1 MQYEIRD
8 PIYGYV
14 TFDDDDKKLIDTP
27 EVQRLHR
34 ILQLAAAYVAYPGAT
49 HTRFEH
55 SIGTMH
61 VATMIAESLKSDGLA
76 VDNVK
81 KIRFS
86 GLLHDLGHGPFS
98 HSFEYALKRKKN
110 LNHEEITA
118 ELIKRTEI
126 ADTLSALGF
135 KPEEIA
141 DVVQGHD
148 QLLSAFVAGQVDA
161 DKIDFLLR
169 DSLHAGVDYGRFDW
183 QRLIRSFHVQGKNVY
198 VSTNSLYALES
209 FLIAR
214 FQMFRAVYYHKTV
227 RAADLMLERAIF
239 ELWDLLD
246 VDSFDPKKSPERYL
260 ELDDYTA
267 YSKLKSAAENKPNST
282 GSRLFFGLAR
292 RDLLK
297 MAYEKRIMG
306 GKEAIISRPQD
317 MEAEICQ
324 ESGLEDGNV
333 FVDTPYLTVIPLSA
347 SNRIEIDVWDE
358 GSGHPEPLSN
368 LSNISKSLM
377 GYYEP
382 LRVYTFKEHRET
394 VNKAASRILGE
405 GSELHYR
412 SGIVPP

>member
-1 MQYEIRD
+1 MQYEIRE

-14 TFDDDDKKLIDTP
+14 TFDDDDKELIDTP
-27 EVQRLHR
+27 EVQRLRR

-55 SIGTMH
+55 SIGVMH
-61 VATMIAESLKSDGLA
+61 MATLMGESVRSNGISTD
-76 VDNVK
+76 DIK
-81 KIRFS
+81 KMRFS

-98 HSFEYALKRKKN
+98 HSFEYALKRKAD
-110 LNHEEITA
+110 LNHEIITS
-118 ELIKRTEI
+118 ELIRHTEI
-126 ADTLSALGF
+126 ADKISSLGF

-141 DVVQGHD
+141 DSVQGRD
-148 QLLSAFVAGQVDA
+148 RLISSFVAGQVDA

-183 QRLIRSFHVQGKNVY
+183 QRLIRSFHVDGENVY

-239 ELWDLLD
+239 ELWDYLD
-246 VDSFDPKKSPERYL
+246 IDTIDPRNKPESYL
-260 ELDDYTA
+260 DLDDYVL
-267 YSKLKSAAENKPNST
+267 YSKLKSAAESHPNLI
-282 GSRLFFGLAR
+282 GSKLFFGLTKR
-292 RDLLK
+292 NLLK

-306 GKEAIISRPQD
+306 GREAIISRPQD
-317 MEAEICQ
+317 IEAEISS
-324 ESGLEDGNV
+324 ESGLEDGSV

-358 GSGHPEPLSN
+358 VYGRPEPLSN
-368 LSNISKSLM
+368 LSSISKSLT

-382 LRVYTFKEHRET
+382 LRVYAFKEHRDL
-394 VNKAASRILGE
+394 VNKAARKILGE
-405 GSELHYR
+405 GSELHY
-412 SGIVPP
+412 